1 MWKNQ
6 VLAMTKIPKKPITP
20 GPGDSTRCRK
30 LPKPEGKELREDT
43 GNNVVTMK
51 KSSTKQSQEKAVLV
65 IGDSIVK
72 HIDGT

>member
-20 GPGDSTRCRK
+20 GDSTRFRK
-30 LPKPEGKELREDT
+30 LPKPEGKELREEP

-51 KSSTKQSQEKAVLV
+51 KSSTKQSQERKQFW
-65 IGDSIVK
+65 
-72 HIDGT
+72 